1 MDGIEDARP
10 LGVNEQAEALKAR
23 TRQFALDVLD
33 FVKTLP
39 SSEPGPTVRRQLS
52 KSSTGTAA
60 NYRAARRARS
70 HAEFTARISIVAE
83 EADESL
89 YWLDL
94 ASSAKLSPSTSLPQL
109 LQEANELCAIFSAM
123 VGTARRKERV
133 AKK

>member
-1 MDGIEDARP
+1 MLVHVR
-10 LGVNEQAEALKAR
+10 VNQQAEALKER
-23 TRQFALDVLD
+23 TRQFALDVLA

-39 SSEPGPTVRRQLS
+39 TTEPGPTIRRQLS

-94 ASSAKLSPSTSLPQL
+94 ASSAKLSTSANLPTL

-123 VGTARRKERV
+123 VRTARGKERA

>member
-1 MDGIEDARP
+1 MLVRLD
-10 LGVNEQAEALKAR
+10 VNQQAEALKER
-23 TRQFALDVLD
+23 TRQFALDVLV

-39 SSEPGPTVRRQLS
+39 PAEPGPTIRRQLS
-52 KSSTGTAA
+52 KSSTGAAA

-94 ASSAKLSPSTSLPQL
+94 ASSAQLSTAATLPKLM
-109 LQEANELCAIFSAM
+109 QEANELCAIFSAM
-123 VGTARRKERV
+123 VGTARKKERG

>member
-1 MDGIEDARP
+1 MRSHQRMND
-10 LGVNEQAEALKAR
+10 QAEALKER

-39 SSEPGPTVRRQLS
+39 TTEPGPTVRRQLS

-94 ASSAKLSPSTSLPQL
+94 AARAKLSSSAHLPKL
-109 LQEANELCAIFSAM
+109 LQESNELCAIFSAM
-123 VGTARRKERV
+123 VGTARNNERA
-133 AKK
+133 AKR

>member
-1 MDGIEDARP
+1 MLVRP
-10 LGVNEQAEALKAR
+10 GVNQQAEALKER
-23 TRQFALDVLD
+23 TRQFALDVLA

-39 SSEPGPTVRRQLS
+39 TSEPGPAIRRQLS
-52 KSSTGTAA
+52 RSATGIAA

-94 ASSAKLSPSTSLPQL
+94 ASSAGLSTSAKLPTL
-109 LQEANELCAIFSAM
+109 LQEANELCAMFSAM
-123 VGTARRKERV
+123 VGTARRKERL
-133 AKK
+133 ARK